1 MIINK
6 PTGTKLKD
14 VTPEQGAVVH
24 HELGGEHYVRLPF
37 TLPTAVTFPIGSYVN
52 VKGFGR
58 FEVTEENQPKFNAQT
73 GGYDYDLQL
82 DASYMKWKNKLLRY
96 RPLNAKGSETSFRL
110 TATIGTHL
118 NVVTD
123 NLRRLGEA
131 DPSFL
136 YDGKEAYVSALKG
149 VADDA
154 KNRHAFI
161 AYEGTDILSA
171 LNRIAEAFGC
181 EWWVEDNVICMGRCE
196 MATDT
201 VVLEMHDAIEQMS
214 TQGSKGVYANRLIV
228 FGSERN
234 LPANYR
240 EATSPDIVT
249 DGVVQRR
256 LMLPEKDAPKGY
268 IQAPATTEKNAVE
281 AVVVMEDIYPKVE
294 CFVKTL
300 TSYESESYDK
310 EGNKVAETFYRVT
323 DTAFKFT
330 KEMILPDKKLHIVF
344 QSGRMNGMD
353 FEAEYSQKN
362 NWFEIVAN
370 DTYGR
375 KLPDKD
381 LHPAQDDE
389 FILYNW
395 DSSKAADTGIIE
407 KAEAKLL
414 EAARKQLDKMQKDGT
429 NYECTLSS
437 YWAEKTFRTS
447 AGEYTH
453 YAVGQPVTL
462 KDEARFPQGRKSR
475 IIGYEIKLDIPYDTP
490 RYIVGESPFQS
501 RTERLQQQIDS
512 LTVGGKTYQGTGGSS
527 SGGGQYIYIITQTSQ
542 VAPSDTNV
550 FSAARTELDFVHKKK
565 ADTIEAGHTFAAR
578 QQFQQGADFGSS
590 VTVSGDLLTRGKST
604 LSGGADFGS
613 TFVEGIAG
621 GRGGRIDANGHAE
634 LDSLTLRHF
643 LEVPEL
649 RYNRVT
655 VMAGV
660 QWRGAGGGIV
670 KEVTHGDGR
679 TPQRLAGE
687 NDFDLAKNVQTG
699 GHTHRLWPF
708 TAAPGTRL
716 EGSFDFTIRLTRGTA
731 NTGCFAAFRSV
742 TLRGR
747 DRRQLHMEF
756 IRRTTDPREVEVRLT
771 GEHAPGVKASLAATS
786 HPLMPTQG
794 QYTQGLIAVNHNLNT
809 EDPQWLTFRIEG
821 LGAMD
826 LNAVVCDIY
835 ALTSGGWE
843 HPHNDGKARRVT
855 LECLAPMSA
864 AFGRIK
870 LKLERGE
877 VGMVQPDDICMGI
890 FHNLTDD
897 QKNEQRDSDSG
908 TGRIALRGF
917 STVYFRVVD
926 ILERGDNS
934 VFTYAL
940 RPADKD
946 WSPETYRSVG
956 CHPSVGMHFAVY
968 GNFSNDLQHR
978 QQSRYSTLTYERFL
992 KGVSSWE
999 FDEDHTMAQFG
1010 DLSNL
1015 RIGGRE
1021 MAGYSAYINNLYMS
1035 GVIDQFERRDPTM
1048 EADSSLGDYIR
1059 EGETTTL
1066 RARIR
1071 NGYGENVSAKASGWV
1086 ILRDTGQAGPDSR
1099 WNQAHALRFDET
1111 EAAACI
1117 DLTHADLDGQTDAAF
1132 TLSAVYAG
1140 RTLTQTLTL
1149 RAAAKDGQDGAD
1161 GKDGAPGAQGM
1172 AGAIYRVTQWS
1183 AGVAYNDG
1191 SKAEDDGRRYVD
1203 LVTVREERQEGV
1215 TQHHFVCTGCHTS
1228 TASNRPTPGKPSANW
1243 QEANNQRP
1251 IYTPLLLAEGAVID
1265 FLQGNTIKVTERV
1278 DGVDKVVATL
1288 GNGTHPIY
1296 VGEAKNG
1303 EPANAPFSVRADGR
1317 MTSTSGNIGGWDITP
1332 EAIASANGSSVLDAV
1347 TGNIACSGTLISRPV
1362 QITDE
1367 NFRQYTAGLARYL
1380 DLFRTGRVIIL
1391 TTCNSTPDGSNHAGQ
1406 MIGSWLNIHFPSAE
1420 CKKDDQSGQ
1429 IPTEALNALQYL
1441 GNTFYLFNLAEH
1453 WVEIPL
1459 GGREREPCSILLT
1472 GRFRQ
1477 KRKDGATSSTV
1488 TTSLTVSRLSSVRL
1502 TCVNDGLSTVWE
1514 YEADEADSLASTSWN
1529 PNIPVI
1535 IPGSPSDPD
1544 RFDPNATIRP
1554 EITPR
1559 P

>member
-1 MIINK
+1 MTPKQYHSLIRTVPARLRSKRVQESGGTASATRPGGSFVSTPSAPSGDGHTHPNK
-6 PTGTKLKD
+6 ATLDQLRLDTDRYLLLTGTGEATAQPPQKVKAGYADRADHAAEADHATRADHAAEADHATRADRATEADHATRADRAKEADHAALAHD
-14 VTPEQGAVVH
+14 LDPDSPAHARFLNADGPDTAQGMITFNQGA
-24 HELGGEHYVRLPF
+24 
-37 TLPTAVTFPIGSYVN
+37 
-52 VKGFGR
+52 
-58 FEVTEENQPKFNAQT
+58 Q
-73 GGYDYDLQL
+73 
-82 DASYMKWKNKLLRY
+82 
-96 RPLNAKGSETSFRL
+96 
-110 TATIGTHL
+110 
-118 NVVTD
+118 
-123 NLRRLGEA
+123 
-131 DPSFL
+131 
-136 YDGKEAYVSALKG
+136 
-149 VADDA
+149 
-154 KNRHAFI
+154 
-161 AYEGTDILSA
+161 
-171 LNRIAEAFGC
+171 
-181 EWWVEDNVICMGRCE
+181 
-196 MATDT
+196 
-201 VVLEMHDAIEQMS
+201 
-214 TQGSKGVYANRLIV
+214 
-228 FGSERN
+228 
-234 LPANYR
+234 
-240 EATSPDIVT
+240 
-249 DGVVQRR
+249 
-256 LMLPEKDAPKGY
+256 
-268 IQAPATTEKNAVE
+268 
-281 AVVVMEDIYPKVE
+281 
-294 CFVKTL
+294 
-300 TSYESESYDK
+300 
-310 EGNKVAETFYRVT
+310 
-323 DTAFKFT
+323 
-330 KEMILPDKKLHIVF
+330 
-344 QSGRMNGMD
+344 
-353 FEAEYSQKN
+353 
-362 NWFEIVAN
+362 
-370 DTYGR
+370 
-375 KLPDKD
+375 
-381 LHPAQDDE
+381 
-389 FILYNW
+389 
-395 DSSKAADTGIIE
+395 
-407 KAEAKLL
+407 
-414 EAARKQLDKMQKDGT
+414 
-429 NYECTLSS
+429 
-437 YWAEKTFRTS
+437 
-447 AGEYTH
+447 
-453 YAVGQPVTL
+453 
-462 KDEARFPQGRKSR
+462 
-475 IIGYEIKLDIPYDTP
+475 
-490 RYIVGESPFQS
+490 
-501 RTERLQQQIDS
+501 
-512 LTVGGKTYQGTGGSS
+512 
-527 SGGGQYIYIITQTSQ
+527 
-542 VAPSDTNV
+542 
-550 FSAARTELDFVHKKK
+550 
-565 ADTIEAGHTFAAR
+565 
-578 QQFQQGADFGSS
+578 
-590 VTVSGDLLTRGKST
+590 
-604 LSGGADFGS
+604 FGS

-621 GRGGRIDANGHAE
+621 GKGGRIDANGHAE
-634 LDSLTLRHF
+634 LDSLTLRRF

-1117 DLTHADLDGQTDAAF
+1117 NLTHADLGGKTDAAF

-1161 GKDGAPGAQGM
+1161 GKDGAPGAPGM

-1183 AGVAYNDG
+1183 AGMAYNDG
-1191 SKAEDDGRRYVD
+1191 SKVEDDGHRYVD
-1203 LVTVREERQEGV
+1203 LVTVREGE
-1215 TQHHFVCTGCHTS
+1215 TQHHFVCTKQHTS
-1228 TASNRPTPGKPSANW
+1228 DASTCPKHGKPSAEW

-1251 IYTPLLLAEGAVID
+1251 IYTPLLLAKGAVID

-1391 TTCNSTPDGSNHAGQ
+1391 TTCHSTPDGGNHAGQ

-1420 CKKDDQSGQ
+1420 CKKNDQSGQ

-1459 GGREREPCSILLT
+1459 DGREREPCSILLT

-1477 KRKDGATSSTV
+1477 KMKDGATSSTV

>member
-1 MIINK
+1 MTPKQYHSLIRTVPARLRSKRVQESGGTASATRPGGSFVSTPSAPSGDGHTHPNK
-6 PTGTKLKD
+6 ATLDQLRLDTDRYLLLTGTGEATAQPPQKIKAGYADRADHAAEADHATRADRATEADHATRADRAKEADHAALAHD
-14 VTPEQGAVVH
+14 LDPDSPANARFLNADGPDTAQGMITFNQGA
-24 HELGGEHYVRLPF
+24 
-37 TLPTAVTFPIGSYVN
+37 
-52 VKGFGR
+52 
-58 FEVTEENQPKFNAQT
+58 Q
-73 GGYDYDLQL
+73 
-82 DASYMKWKNKLLRY
+82 
-96 RPLNAKGSETSFRL
+96 
-110 TATIGTHL
+110 
-118 NVVTD
+118 
-123 NLRRLGEA
+123 
-131 DPSFL
+131 
-136 YDGKEAYVSALKG
+136 
-149 VADDA
+149 
-154 KNRHAFI
+154 
-161 AYEGTDILSA
+161 
-171 LNRIAEAFGC
+171 
-181 EWWVEDNVICMGRCE
+181 
-196 MATDT
+196 
-201 VVLEMHDAIEQMS
+201 
-214 TQGSKGVYANRLIV
+214 
-228 FGSERN
+228 
-234 LPANYR
+234 
-240 EATSPDIVT
+240 
-249 DGVVQRR
+249 
-256 LMLPEKDAPKGY
+256 
-268 IQAPATTEKNAVE
+268 
-281 AVVVMEDIYPKVE
+281 
-294 CFVKTL
+294 
-300 TSYESESYDK
+300 
-310 EGNKVAETFYRVT
+310 
-323 DTAFKFT
+323 
-330 KEMILPDKKLHIVF
+330 
-344 QSGRMNGMD
+344 
-353 FEAEYSQKN
+353 
-362 NWFEIVAN
+362 
-370 DTYGR
+370 
-375 KLPDKD
+375 
-381 LHPAQDDE
+381 
-389 FILYNW
+389 
-395 DSSKAADTGIIE
+395 
-407 KAEAKLL
+407 
-414 EAARKQLDKMQKDGT
+414 
-429 NYECTLSS
+429 
-437 YWAEKTFRTS
+437 
-447 AGEYTH
+447 
-453 YAVGQPVTL
+453 
-462 KDEARFPQGRKSR
+462 
-475 IIGYEIKLDIPYDTP
+475 
-490 RYIVGESPFQS
+490 
-501 RTERLQQQIDS
+501 
-512 LTVGGKTYQGTGGSS
+512 
-527 SGGGQYIYIITQTSQ
+527 
-542 VAPSDTNV
+542 
-550 FSAARTELDFVHKKK
+550 
-565 ADTIEAGHTFAAR
+565 
-578 QQFQQGADFGSS
+578 
-590 VTVSGDLLTRGKST
+590 
-604 LSGGADFGS
+604 FGS

-621 GRGGRIDANGHAE
+621 GKGGRIDANGHAE

-747 DRRQLHMEF
+747 DRRQLRMEF
-756 IRRTTDPREVEVRLT
+756 IRRTTDPREVEVKLT
-771 GEHAPGVKASLAATS
+771 GEHAPGVKASFADTS

-809 EDPQWLTFRIEG
+809 GDAQTLTFHIEG
-821 LGAMD
+821 LQPLD
-826 LNAVVCDIY
+826 LNAVICDIY
-835 ALTSGGWE
+835 AMDSVGWE

-1035 GVIDQFERRDPTM
+1035 GVIDQFERLDPTM

-1117 DLTHADLDGQTDAAF
+1117 NLTHADLGGKTDAAF

-1161 GKDGAPGAQGM
+1161 GKDGAPGAPGAPGM

-1183 AGVAYNDG
+1183 AGMAYNDG
-1191 SKAEDDGRRYVD
+1191 SKVEDDGHRYVD
-1203 LVTVREERQEGV
+1203 LVTVREELQEGV
-1215 TQHHFVCTGCHTS
+1215 TQYHFVCTGYHTS

-1265 FLQGNTIKVTERV
+1265 FLQGNTIKVTETIE
-1278 DGVDKVVATL
+1278 GVNEVVATL
-1288 GNGTHPIY
+1288 GNGEYPLY
-1296 VGEAKNG
+1296 VGADTYG
-1303 EPANAPFSVRADGR
+1303 NAPFRVKRDGH
-1317 MTSTSGNIGGWDITP
+1317 MDSTSGIIGGWSITP
-1332 EAIASANGSSVLDAV
+1332 SAIASANGSSVLDAV

-1391 TTCNSTPDGSNHAGQ
+1391 TTCHSTPDGGNHAGQ

-1420 CKKDDQSGQ
+1420 CKKNDQSGQ

-1477 KRKDGATSSTV
+1477 KRKDGTTSSTV

>member
-149 VADDA
+149 VEDDA

-196 MATDT
+196 LATDPVT
-201 VVLEMHDAIEQMS
+201 LEMHDAIEQMN
-214 TQGSKGVYANRLIV
+214 TQGSKGTYANRLIV

-268 IQAPATTEKNAVE
+268 IEAPTTTEKNAVE
-281 AVVVMEDIYPKVE
+281 AVVVMEDIYPKVK
-294 CFVKTL
+294 CTVGTL

-604 LSGGADFGS
+604 LSGGADFGT

-670 KEVTHGDGR
+670 EEVTHGDGR
-679 TPQRLAGE
+679 TPQRLAGK

-864 AFGRIK
+864 VFGRIK

-1117 DLTHADLDGQTDAAF
+1117 NLTHADLGGKTDAAF

-1161 GKDGAPGAQGM
+1161 GKDGAPGM

-1183 AGVAYNDG
+1183 AGMAYNDG
-1191 SKAEDDGRRYVD
+1191 SNAEDDGRRYVD

>member
-1 MIINK
+1 MTPKQYHSLIRTVPARLRSKRVQESGGTASATRPGGSFVSTPSAPSGDGHTHPNK
-6 PTGTKLKD
+6 ATLDQLRLDTDRYLLLTGTGEATAQPPQKVKAGYADRADHAAEADHATRADHAAEADHATRADRAKEADHAALAHD
-14 VTPEQGAVVH
+14 LDPDSPAHARFLNADGPDTAQGMITFNQGA
-24 HELGGEHYVRLPF
+24 
-37 TLPTAVTFPIGSYVN
+37 
-52 VKGFGR
+52 
-58 FEVTEENQPKFNAQT
+58 Q
-73 GGYDYDLQL
+73 
-82 DASYMKWKNKLLRY
+82 
-96 RPLNAKGSETSFRL
+96 
-110 TATIGTHL
+110 
-118 NVVTD
+118 
-123 NLRRLGEA
+123 
-131 DPSFL
+131 
-136 YDGKEAYVSALKG
+136 
-149 VADDA
+149 
-154 KNRHAFI
+154 
-161 AYEGTDILSA
+161 
-171 LNRIAEAFGC
+171 
-181 EWWVEDNVICMGRCE
+181 
-196 MATDT
+196 
-201 VVLEMHDAIEQMS
+201 
-214 TQGSKGVYANRLIV
+214 
-228 FGSERN
+228 
-234 LPANYR
+234 
-240 EATSPDIVT
+240 
-249 DGVVQRR
+249 
-256 LMLPEKDAPKGY
+256 
-268 IQAPATTEKNAVE
+268 
-281 AVVVMEDIYPKVE
+281 
-294 CFVKTL
+294 
-300 TSYESESYDK
+300 
-310 EGNKVAETFYRVT
+310 
-323 DTAFKFT
+323 
-330 KEMILPDKKLHIVF
+330 
-344 QSGRMNGMD
+344 
-353 FEAEYSQKN
+353 
-362 NWFEIVAN
+362 
-370 DTYGR
+370 
-375 KLPDKD
+375 
-381 LHPAQDDE
+381 
-389 FILYNW
+389 
-395 DSSKAADTGIIE
+395 
-407 KAEAKLL
+407 
-414 EAARKQLDKMQKDGT
+414 
-429 NYECTLSS
+429 
-437 YWAEKTFRTS
+437 
-447 AGEYTH
+447 
-453 YAVGQPVTL
+453 
-462 KDEARFPQGRKSR
+462 
-475 IIGYEIKLDIPYDTP
+475 
-490 RYIVGESPFQS
+490 
-501 RTERLQQQIDS
+501 
-512 LTVGGKTYQGTGGSS
+512 
-527 SGGGQYIYIITQTSQ
+527 
-542 VAPSDTNV
+542 
-550 FSAARTELDFVHKKK
+550 
-565 ADTIEAGHTFAAR
+565 
-578 QQFQQGADFGSS
+578 
-590 VTVSGDLLTRGKST
+590 
-604 LSGGADFGS
+604 FGS

-621 GRGGRIDANGHAE
+621 GKGGRIDANGHAD
-634 LDSLTLRHF
+634 LDSLTLRRF

-1117 DLTHADLDGQTDAAF
+1117 NLTHADLGGKTDAAF

>member
-1 MIINK
+1 MIIYK

>member
-1 MIINK
+1 MIIYK

-310 EGNKVAETFYRVT
+310 DGNKVAETFYRVT

-634 LDSLTLRHF
+634 LDSLTLRRF

-670 KEVTHGDGR
+670 EEVTHGDGR

-756 IRRTTDPREVEVRLT
+756 ICRTTDPREVEVRLT

-1117 DLTHADLDGQTDAAF
+1117 NLTHADLGGKTDAAF

>member
-1 MIINK
+1 MTPKQYHSLIRTVPARLRSKRVQESGGTASATRPGGSFVSTPSAPSGDGHTHPNK
-6 PTGTKLKD
+6 ATLDQLRLDTDRYLLLTGTGEATAQPPQKVKAGYADRADHAAEADHATRADHAAEADHATRADRAKEADHAALAHD
-14 VTPEQGAVVH
+14 LDPDSPAHARFLNADGPDTAQGMITFNQGA
-24 HELGGEHYVRLPF
+24 
-37 TLPTAVTFPIGSYVN
+37 
-52 VKGFGR
+52 
-58 FEVTEENQPKFNAQT
+58 Q
-73 GGYDYDLQL
+73 
-82 DASYMKWKNKLLRY
+82 
-96 RPLNAKGSETSFRL
+96 
-110 TATIGTHL
+110 
-118 NVVTD
+118 
-123 NLRRLGEA
+123 
-131 DPSFL
+131 
-136 YDGKEAYVSALKG
+136 
-149 VADDA
+149 
-154 KNRHAFI
+154 
-161 AYEGTDILSA
+161 
-171 LNRIAEAFGC
+171 
-181 EWWVEDNVICMGRCE
+181 
-196 MATDT
+196 
-201 VVLEMHDAIEQMS
+201 
-214 TQGSKGVYANRLIV
+214 
-228 FGSERN
+228 
-234 LPANYR
+234 
-240 EATSPDIVT
+240 
-249 DGVVQRR
+249 
-256 LMLPEKDAPKGY
+256 
-268 IQAPATTEKNAVE
+268 
-281 AVVVMEDIYPKVE
+281 
-294 CFVKTL
+294 
-300 TSYESESYDK
+300 
-310 EGNKVAETFYRVT
+310 
-323 DTAFKFT
+323 
-330 KEMILPDKKLHIVF
+330 
-344 QSGRMNGMD
+344 
-353 FEAEYSQKN
+353 
-362 NWFEIVAN
+362 
-370 DTYGR
+370 
-375 KLPDKD
+375 
-381 LHPAQDDE
+381 
-389 FILYNW
+389 
-395 DSSKAADTGIIE
+395 
-407 KAEAKLL
+407 
-414 EAARKQLDKMQKDGT
+414 
-429 NYECTLSS
+429 
-437 YWAEKTFRTS
+437 
-447 AGEYTH
+447 
-453 YAVGQPVTL
+453 
-462 KDEARFPQGRKSR
+462 
-475 IIGYEIKLDIPYDTP
+475 
-490 RYIVGESPFQS
+490 
-501 RTERLQQQIDS
+501 
-512 LTVGGKTYQGTGGSS
+512 
-527 SGGGQYIYIITQTSQ
+527 
-542 VAPSDTNV
+542 
-550 FSAARTELDFVHKKK
+550 
-565 ADTIEAGHTFAAR
+565 
-578 QQFQQGADFGSS
+578 
-590 VTVSGDLLTRGKST
+590 
-604 LSGGADFGS
+604 FGS

-634 LDSLTLRHF
+634 LDSLTLRRF

-670 KEVTHGDGR
+670 EEVTHGDGR

-1117 DLTHADLDGQTDAAF
+1117 NLTHADLGGKTDAAF

-1215 TQHHFVCTGCHTS
+1215 TQYHFVCTFRHTS
-1228 TASNRPTPGKPSANW
+1228 DASNCPKPGKPSANW

-1251 IYTPLLLAEGAVID
+1251 IYTPLLLAKGAVID
-1265 FLQGNTIKVTERV
+1265 FLQGNTIKVTETIE
-1278 DGVDKVVATL
+1278 GVNEVVATL
-1288 GNGTHPIY
+1288 GNGEYPLY
-1296 VGEAKNG
+1296 VGADTYG
-1303 EPANAPFSVRADGR
+1303 NAPFRVKRDGH
-1317 MTSTSGNIGGWDITP
+1317 MDSTSGTIGGWSITP
-1332 EAIASANGSSVLDAV
+1332 SAIASANGSSVLDAV
-1347 TGNIACSGTLISRPV
+1347 TGNIACSGMVIRRPVHITDDNADSYFTNVEGTKRYLNLFKSGTLIILGTRYKTPGN
-1362 QITDE
+1362 IT
-1367 NFRQYTAGLARYL
+1367 
-1380 DLFRTGRVIIL
+1380 V
-1391 TTCNSTPDGSNHAGQ
+1391 AGQ
-1406 MIGSWLNIHFPSAE
+1406 PTYHLRFPGTVNNTEIGDAFL
-1420 CKKDDQSGQ
+1420 
-1429 IPTEALNALQYL
+1429 EASQYL
-1441 GNTFYLFNLAEH
+1441 GVTVFLFNL
-1453 WVEIPL
+1453 
-1459 GGREREPCSILLT
+1459 S
-1472 GRFRQ
+1472 
-1477 KRKDGATSSTV
+1477 SSTSYNGAIRIEGRLRKKGTTGNTGWV
-1488 TTSLTVSRLSSVRL
+1488 TLDPKASIKL
-1502 TCVNDGLSTVWE
+1502 TCVNDALNIVWE
-1514 YEADEADSLASTSWN
+1514 YEITDNTFT
-1529 PNIPVI
+1529 NIPTI
-1535 IPGSPSDPD
+1535 NLPNRIPGSP
-1544 RFDPNATIRP
+1544 FDPERVQ
-1554 EITPR
+1554 
-1559 P
+1559 

>member
-1 MIINK
+1 MTPKQYHSLIRTVPARLRSKRVQESGGTASATRPGGSFVSTPSAPSGDGHTHPNK
-6 PTGTKLKD
+6 ATLDQLRLDTDRYLLLTGTGETTAQPPQKVKAGYADRADHAAEADHATRADRATEADHATRADRAKEADHAALAHD
-14 VTPEQGAVVH
+14 LDPDSPANARFLNADGPDTAQGMITFNQGA
-24 HELGGEHYVRLPF
+24 
-37 TLPTAVTFPIGSYVN
+37 
-52 VKGFGR
+52 
-58 FEVTEENQPKFNAQT
+58 Q
-73 GGYDYDLQL
+73 
-82 DASYMKWKNKLLRY
+82 
-96 RPLNAKGSETSFRL
+96 
-110 TATIGTHL
+110 
-118 NVVTD
+118 
-123 NLRRLGEA
+123 
-131 DPSFL
+131 
-136 YDGKEAYVSALKG
+136 
-149 VADDA
+149 
-154 KNRHAFI
+154 
-161 AYEGTDILSA
+161 
-171 LNRIAEAFGC
+171 
-181 EWWVEDNVICMGRCE
+181 
-196 MATDT
+196 
-201 VVLEMHDAIEQMS
+201 
-214 TQGSKGVYANRLIV
+214 
-228 FGSERN
+228 
-234 LPANYR
+234 
-240 EATSPDIVT
+240 
-249 DGVVQRR
+249 
-256 LMLPEKDAPKGY
+256 
-268 IQAPATTEKNAVE
+268 
-281 AVVVMEDIYPKVE
+281 
-294 CFVKTL
+294 
-300 TSYESESYDK
+300 
-310 EGNKVAETFYRVT
+310 
-323 DTAFKFT
+323 
-330 KEMILPDKKLHIVF
+330 
-344 QSGRMNGMD
+344 
-353 FEAEYSQKN
+353 
-362 NWFEIVAN
+362 
-370 DTYGR
+370 
-375 KLPDKD
+375 
-381 LHPAQDDE
+381 
-389 FILYNW
+389 
-395 DSSKAADTGIIE
+395 
-407 KAEAKLL
+407 
-414 EAARKQLDKMQKDGT
+414 
-429 NYECTLSS
+429 
-437 YWAEKTFRTS
+437 
-447 AGEYTH
+447 
-453 YAVGQPVTL
+453 
-462 KDEARFPQGRKSR
+462 
-475 IIGYEIKLDIPYDTP
+475 
-490 RYIVGESPFQS
+490 
-501 RTERLQQQIDS
+501 
-512 LTVGGKTYQGTGGSS
+512 
-527 SGGGQYIYIITQTSQ
+527 
-542 VAPSDTNV
+542 
-550 FSAARTELDFVHKKK
+550 
-565 ADTIEAGHTFAAR
+565 
-578 QQFQQGADFGSS
+578 
-590 VTVSGDLLTRGKST
+590 
-604 LSGGADFGS
+604 FGS

-634 LDSLTLRHF
+634 LDSLTLRRF

-1117 DLTHADLDGQTDAAF
+1117 NLTHADLGGKTDAAF

-1161 GKDGAPGAQGM
+1161 GKDGAPGAPGM

-1183 AGVAYNDG
+1183 AGMAYNDG
-1191 SKAEDDGRRYVD
+1191 SKVEDDGHRYVD
-1203 LVTVREERQEGV
+1203 LVTVREGE
-1215 TQHHFVCTGCHTS
+1215 TQHHFVCTKQHTS
-1228 TASNRPTPGKPSANW
+1228 DASTCPKHGKPSAEW

-1265 FLQGNTIKVTERV
+1265 FLQGNTIKVTETIE
-1278 DGVDKVVATL
+1278 GVNEVVATL
-1288 GNGTHPIY
+1288 GNGEYPLY
-1296 VGEAKNG
+1296 VGADTYG
-1303 EPANAPFSVRADGR
+1303 NAPFRVKRDGH
-1317 MTSTSGNIGGWDITP
+1317 MDSTSGTIGGWSITP
-1332 EAIASANGSSVLDAV
+1332 KAIASANGSSVLDAV

-1391 TTCNSTPDGSNHAGQ
+1391 TTCHSTPDGGNHAGQ

-1420 CKKDDQSGQ
+1420 CKKNDQSGQ

-1477 KRKDGATSSTV
+1477 KMKDGATSSTV

>member
-1 MIINK
+1 MTPKQYHSLIRTVPARLRSKRVQESGGTASATRPGGSFVSTPSAPSGDGHTHPNK
-6 PTGTKLKD
+6 ATLDQLRLDTDRYLLLTGTGEATAQPPQKVKAGYADRADHAAEADHADRATEADHATLAHD
-14 VTPEQGAVVH
+14 LDPDSPANARFLNADGPDTAQGMITFNQGA
-24 HELGGEHYVRLPF
+24 
-37 TLPTAVTFPIGSYVN
+37 
-52 VKGFGR
+52 
-58 FEVTEENQPKFNAQT
+58 Q
-73 GGYDYDLQL
+73 
-82 DASYMKWKNKLLRY
+82 
-96 RPLNAKGSETSFRL
+96 
-110 TATIGTHL
+110 
-118 NVVTD
+118 
-123 NLRRLGEA
+123 
-131 DPSFL
+131 
-136 YDGKEAYVSALKG
+136 
-149 VADDA
+149 
-154 KNRHAFI
+154 
-161 AYEGTDILSA
+161 
-171 LNRIAEAFGC
+171 
-181 EWWVEDNVICMGRCE
+181 
-196 MATDT
+196 
-201 VVLEMHDAIEQMS
+201 
-214 TQGSKGVYANRLIV
+214 
-228 FGSERN
+228 
-234 LPANYR
+234 
-240 EATSPDIVT
+240 
-249 DGVVQRR
+249 
-256 LMLPEKDAPKGY
+256 
-268 IQAPATTEKNAVE
+268 
-281 AVVVMEDIYPKVE
+281 
-294 CFVKTL
+294 
-300 TSYESESYDK
+300 
-310 EGNKVAETFYRVT
+310 
-323 DTAFKFT
+323 
-330 KEMILPDKKLHIVF
+330 
-344 QSGRMNGMD
+344 
-353 FEAEYSQKN
+353 
-362 NWFEIVAN
+362 
-370 DTYGR
+370 
-375 KLPDKD
+375 
-381 LHPAQDDE
+381 
-389 FILYNW
+389 
-395 DSSKAADTGIIE
+395 
-407 KAEAKLL
+407 
-414 EAARKQLDKMQKDGT
+414 
-429 NYECTLSS
+429 
-437 YWAEKTFRTS
+437 
-447 AGEYTH
+447 
-453 YAVGQPVTL
+453 
-462 KDEARFPQGRKSR
+462 
-475 IIGYEIKLDIPYDTP
+475 
-490 RYIVGESPFQS
+490 
-501 RTERLQQQIDS
+501 
-512 LTVGGKTYQGTGGSS
+512 
-527 SGGGQYIYIITQTSQ
+527 
-542 VAPSDTNV
+542 
-550 FSAARTELDFVHKKK
+550 
-565 ADTIEAGHTFAAR
+565 
-578 QQFQQGADFGSS
+578 
-590 VTVSGDLLTRGKST
+590 
-604 LSGGADFGS
+604 FGS

-634 LDSLTLRHF
+634 LDSLTLRRF

-771 GEHAPGVKASLAATS
+771 GEHAPGMKASLAATS

-992 KGVSSWE
+992 KGMSSWE

-1117 DLTHADLDGQTDAAF
+1117 NLTHADLGGKTDAAF

-1149 RAAAKDGQDGAD
+1149 RAAAKDGKPGKDGED
-1161 GKDGAPGAQGM
+1161 GKDGAPGAPGAPGM

-1183 AGVAYNDG
+1183 AGMAYNDG
-1191 SKAEDDGRRYVD
+1191 SKVEDDGHRYVD
-1203 LVTVREERQEGV
+1203 LVTVREELQEGV
-1215 TQHHFVCTGCHTS
+1215 TQYHFVCTGYHTS

-1265 FLQGNTIKVTERV
+1265 FLQGNTIKVTETIE
-1278 DGVDKVVATL
+1278 GVNEVVATL
-1288 GNGTHPIY
+1288 GNGEYPLY
-1296 VGEAKNG
+1296 VGADTYG
-1303 EPANAPFSVRADGR
+1303 NAPFRVKRDGH
-1317 MTSTSGNIGGWDITP
+1317 MDSTSGIIGGWSITP
-1332 EAIASANGSSVLDAV
+1332 SAIASANGSSVLDAV

-1391 TTCNSTPDGSNHAGQ
+1391 TTCHSTPDGGNHAGQ

-1477 KRKDGATSSTV
+1477 KRKDGTTSSTV

>member
-1 MIINK
+1 MIIYR

-196 MATDT
+196 LATDPVT
-201 VVLEMHDAIEQMS
+201 LEMHDAIEQMS
-214 TQGSKGVYANRLIV
+214 TQGSKGTYANRLIV

-294 CFVKTL
+294 CTVKTL
-300 TSYESESYDK
+300 TPYVSETEDK
-310 EGNKVAETFYRVT
+310 EGNKVSETFYRVT

>member
-1 MIINK
+1 MKIYAPSHTLIADID
-6 PTGTKLKD
+6 LQ
-14 VTPEQGAVVH
+14 QGAVVH

-196 MATDT
+196 LATDPVT
-201 VVLEMHDAIEQMS
+201 LEMHDAIEQMS
-214 TQGSKGVYANRLIV
+214 TQGSKGTYANRLIV

-268 IQAPATTEKNAVE
+268 IEAPATTEKNAVE

-634 LDSLTLRHF
+634 LDSLTLRRF

-1117 DLTHADLDGQTDAAF
+1117 NLTHADLGGKTDAAF

>member
-1 MIINK
+1 MTPKQYHSLIRTVPARLRSKRVQESGGTASATRPGGSFVSTPSAPSGDGHTHPNK
-6 PTGTKLKD
+6 ATLDQLRLDTDRYLLLTGTGEATAQPPQKVKAGYADRATEADHATRADRAKEADHATLARD
-14 VTPEQGAVVH
+14 LDPDSPANARFLNADGPDTAQGMITFNQGA
-24 HELGGEHYVRLPF
+24 
-37 TLPTAVTFPIGSYVN
+37 
-52 VKGFGR
+52 
-58 FEVTEENQPKFNAQT
+58 Q
-73 GGYDYDLQL
+73 
-82 DASYMKWKNKLLRY
+82 
-96 RPLNAKGSETSFRL
+96 
-110 TATIGTHL
+110 
-118 NVVTD
+118 
-123 NLRRLGEA
+123 
-131 DPSFL
+131 
-136 YDGKEAYVSALKG
+136 
-149 VADDA
+149 
-154 KNRHAFI
+154 
-161 AYEGTDILSA
+161 
-171 LNRIAEAFGC
+171 
-181 EWWVEDNVICMGRCE
+181 
-196 MATDT
+196 
-201 VVLEMHDAIEQMS
+201 
-214 TQGSKGVYANRLIV
+214 
-228 FGSERN
+228 
-234 LPANYR
+234 
-240 EATSPDIVT
+240 
-249 DGVVQRR
+249 
-256 LMLPEKDAPKGY
+256 
-268 IQAPATTEKNAVE
+268 
-281 AVVVMEDIYPKVE
+281 
-294 CFVKTL
+294 
-300 TSYESESYDK
+300 
-310 EGNKVAETFYRVT
+310 
-323 DTAFKFT
+323 
-330 KEMILPDKKLHIVF
+330 
-344 QSGRMNGMD
+344 
-353 FEAEYSQKN
+353 
-362 NWFEIVAN
+362 
-370 DTYGR
+370 
-375 KLPDKD
+375 
-381 LHPAQDDE
+381 
-389 FILYNW
+389 
-395 DSSKAADTGIIE
+395 
-407 KAEAKLL
+407 
-414 EAARKQLDKMQKDGT
+414 
-429 NYECTLSS
+429 
-437 YWAEKTFRTS
+437 
-447 AGEYTH
+447 
-453 YAVGQPVTL
+453 
-462 KDEARFPQGRKSR
+462 
-475 IIGYEIKLDIPYDTP
+475 
-490 RYIVGESPFQS
+490 
-501 RTERLQQQIDS
+501 
-512 LTVGGKTYQGTGGSS
+512 
-527 SGGGQYIYIITQTSQ
+527 
-542 VAPSDTNV
+542 
-550 FSAARTELDFVHKKK
+550 
-565 ADTIEAGHTFAAR
+565 
-578 QQFQQGADFGSS
+578 
-590 VTVSGDLLTRGKST
+590 
-604 LSGGADFGS
+604 FGS

-634 LDSLTLRHF
+634 LASLTLRHF

-670 KEVTHGDGR
+670 EEVTHGDGR

-835 ALTSGGWE
+835 AMTSGGWE

-864 AFGRIK
+864 AFGLIK

-890 FHNLTDD
+890 FHNLTDTN
-897 QKNEQRDSDSG
+897 KNEQRDSDSG

-1117 DLTHADLDGQTDAAF
+1117 NLTHADLGGKTDAAF

-1161 GKDGAPGAQGM
+1161 GKDGAPGAPGM

-1191 SKAEDDGRRYVD
+1191 SKVEDDGHRYVD
-1203 LVTVREERQEGV
+1203 LVTVREGE
-1215 TQHHFVCTGCHTS
+1215 TQHHFVCTKQHTS
-1228 TASNRPTPGKPSANW
+1228 DASTCPKHGKPSANW

-1251 IYTPLLLAEGAVID
+1251 IYTPLLLAKGAAID

-1477 KRKDGATSSTV
+1477 KMKDGATSSTV